1 MLSRKAMLGSNG
13 GTMILCLI
21 GEDNSLGA
29 MGENINF
36 CLSGFGK
43 NMGRRR
49 VGDKNS
55 CGLIIK

>member
-21 GEDNSLGA
+21 GEDNSWGE

-49 VGDKNS
+49 VGD
-55 CGLIIK
+55 